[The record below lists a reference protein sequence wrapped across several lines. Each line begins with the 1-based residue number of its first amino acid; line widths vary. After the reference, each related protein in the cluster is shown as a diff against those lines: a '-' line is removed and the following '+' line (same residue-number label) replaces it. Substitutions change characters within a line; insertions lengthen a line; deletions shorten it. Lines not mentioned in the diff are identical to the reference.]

1 MQHLH
6 GPGLCRII
14 YFTSEICASEMS
26 LIDHLKRLDEGIA
39 GIRKVI
45 PGTPEDAAICRT
57 LLLVAEHVQAEF
69 ERKLRPY
76 KLNDSEFRTL
86 VMLFSRPDGTSTPG
100 ELCEY
105 TSQGATN
112 MTRIAN
118 ALVKRGLITR
128 CSSAEDRRQVVMQI
142 TAAGRRFVQK
152 MLPGMFP
159 RLQRIFAG
167 FTETDRRHLNRLLR
181 KLAVNLSQLEHE
193 AGDPP

>member
-1 MQHLH
+1 
-6 GPGLCRII
+6 
-14 YFTSEICASEMS
+14 MS
-26 LIDHLKRLDEGIA
+26 LIDHLKRLDEGFD
-39 GIRKVI
+39 GIRKAI
-45 PGTPEDAAICRT
+45 PELPEDAKLCRV
-57 LLLVAEHVQAEF
+57 LLLLSERMHAEF
-69 ERKLRPY
+69 EYKLRPY

-86 VMLFSRPDGTSTPG
+86 VMLFARPDGSSTPG
-100 ELCEY
+100 ELCVF

-128 CSSAEDRRQVVMQI
+128 GPSAADRRQVVMQI

-159 RLQRIFAG
+159 RLQLIFAG
-167 FTETDRRHLNRLLR
+167 FSQTDKRNLGRLLR
-181 KLAVNLSQLEHE
+181 KLAHNLSHLEYE